1 MGDEYMLNASK
12 AMENAIRNVLKGGKV
27 LTPDLGGL
35 SKTEDLINAILAK
48 FRNKYKSALW

>member
-1 MGDEYMLNASK
+1 MLNASK